1 MPDIPQILAEHVRL
15 EISCVDRIYLGGF
28 VTILQTAGQL
38 VHFLTKH
45 LGKPIP
51 SPALLGQI
59 TESFRCSVDQFA
71 QRHDIPV
78 RKFAKGERKDDVAA
92 GYRKRFTKPEG
103 VYLIGTAQEKA
114 SAFYGRNEVR
124 GGHRSWQYSR
134 RPVFVT
140 HYYFYLVD
148 RDFGPAFIKV
158 CTYAPFGVK
167 VCLNGHEWAK
177 RGLEKKGIAY
187 EALDNGF
194 LSCADPQ
201 KLQRLCDSFTH
212 RHIEAFF
219 RRWVDCLPWPLS
231 FRDRNAG
238 YVHHLSVL
246 QLELSLTHVFDRP
259 VHGREFFEEVIRE
272 NLDLGRPDR
281 VQLLFDQKVTRRT
294 PPPYFGY
301 RTRVITDGVNPSLH
315 VEFKRSHVKQYF
327 KENRALRTETTI
339 NDTRDFQVGRLVR
352 NLEYL
357 MKIGQNV
364 NRRLLSVERI
374 SQHCALSADSLREIV
389 LPSIVDGQRAPA
401 LRFGEPRVLAILGAL
416 CSFAHT
422 PDGFSNQELRK
433 FVAGLLDPDA
443 PPYRRNQM
451 TYDLRRLRLKGMVQ
465 RLPGKNRYMLT
476 RRGTRWAFFLTK
488 VYSRILRPFSRRHDP
503 PADQKASRK
512 SKDPFEALDAALEKI
527 VLEARLFRGAS
538 APLVASRQSPVASQ
552 KQ

>member
-1 MPDIPQILAEHVRL
+1 MPDVSQILANHVGL
-15 EISCVDRIYLGGF
+15 EVSCVDRIYLGGF
-28 VTILQTAGQL
+28 VPILQTPGQL
-38 VHFLTKH
+38 VYFLTKH

-51 SPALLGQI
+51 SPALLGHI
-59 TESFRCSVDQFA
+59 TEDFRRSVDQFA
-71 QRHDIPV
+71 REQNIPV
-78 RKFAKGERKDDVAA
+78 RKFEKGERKDDIAA

-114 SAFYGRNEVR
+114 SAFYSRQERR
-124 GGHRSWQYSR
+124 GGRPFWQYSR

-177 RGLEKKGIAY
+177 KRLECRGISY

-194 LSCADPQ
+194 LSCTEPE
-201 KLQRLCDSFTH
+201 KLQRICDSFNH
-212 RHIEAFF
+212 RHIESFF
-219 RRWVDCLPWPLS
+219 RRWVSRLPWPLS
-231 FRDRNAG
+231 FRDRNSG

-246 QLELSLTHVFDRP
+246 QLELSLTHVFERP

-294 PPPYFGY
+294 PPPHFGY

-339 NDTRDFQVGRLVR
+339 NDTRDFQIGRLVR

-374 SQHCALSADSLREIV
+374 SHDCGLNADSLREIV
-389 LPSIVDGQRAPA
+389 LPTESDGQRAPA
-401 LRFGEPRVLAILGAL
+401 LRFGEPRVLALLGSL
-416 CSFAHT
+416 CSFTHT
-422 PDGFSNQELRK
+422 PDGFSNQDLRK
-433 FVAGLLDPDA
+433 YVAGLLDPDA
-443 PPYRRNQM
+443 PPYGRNQM

-465 RLPGKNRYMLT
+465 RVPGRNRYMLT
-476 RRGTRWAFFLTK
+476 RRGLRWALFITK
-488 VYSRILRPFSRRHDP
+488 VYSRIVRPFSRRYDP
-503 PADQKASRK
+503 PVNQEASIS
-512 SKDPFEALDAALEKI
+512 SKNPFDALDA
-527 VLEARLFRGAS
+527 VLERIIHDARLSIGAS
-538 APLVASRQSPVASQ
+538 APPIASRQPQAASR
-552 KQ
+552 